1 MPSPIRVV
9 DVSAFTTENEND
21 IKLSRESTAHEL
33 VAALSAEG
41 MVLLSGHGV
50 RTQVQEA
57 ALESAR
63 KLFALPTADK
73 EAEQVDDVYGTRG
86 YLPRGEESGSSRHEN
101 KEGFSYGFETS
112 STIHNKVNGLR
123 MRNRW
128 PATFPSSGVKHLNDL
143 YSSLCRVCLALTK
156 AIGLAL
162 NGDEDSLLRLCT
174 ESSEVSLMR
183 CFRYLGSSEG
193 SLGSSPHTDWG
204 FLTLILPDPD
214 SKGLEVF
221 LDEKW
226 HEVGCSQD
234 LLVANCG
241 DFLTIL
247 TRGRLS
253 SPLHRVTLSQ
263 EERVSFVLFFY
274 PNFNTSLED
283 VGFSSAD
290 DLPSLSLFADQTQ
303 AGTGE
308 KRDMHKAKFGDIM
321 LNKWAQ
327 VRRKA

>member
-1 MPSPIRVV
+1 MSSLIRVV
-9 DVSAFTTENEND
+9 DISAFTTENGTR
-21 IKLSRESTAHEL
+21 LSRESTALEL
-33 VAALSAEG
+33 VTALSGEG
-41 MVLLSGHGV
+41 MVLVSGHGV
-50 RTQVQEA
+50 STQIQEA

-63 KLFALPTADK
+63 TLFALPVANK

-86 YLPRGEESGSSRHEN
+86 YLPIGEESGSSRHEN
-101 KEGFSYGFETS
+101 KEGFSYGLETR
-112 STIHNKVNGLR
+112 STTHQKVNGLR
-123 MRNRW
+123 MANRW
-128 PATFPSSGVKHLNDL
+128 PSPFPPSGVKKLNDL

-162 NGDEDSLLRLCT
+162 NADEDSLLRLCT

-183 CFRYLGSSEG
+183 CFHYLRSSEG

-204 FLTLILPDPD
+204 FLTLIMPDPD

-226 HEVGCSQD
+226 HDVRCSQD
-234 LLVANCG
+234 YLVANCG

-253 SPLHRVTLSQ
+253 SPIHRVTLSQ

-274 PNFNTSLED
+274 PNFDTNLED

-290 DLPSLSLFADQTQ
+290 DLQSLSLFADQTL

-327 VRRKA
+327 VRRKT